1 MSKNQI
7 LMKNNTIVSA
17 RYNISLMNN
26 NIFIFILYKLQK
38 AKSGNAYCYISKQ
51 EFQNLISNK
60 KTRNSFFCYGKNCK
74 C

>member
-17 RYNISLMNN
+17 RYNISLMHN

-38 AKSGNAYCYISKQ
+38 AKSGNAYNRQ
-51 EFQNLISNK
+51 
-60 KTRNSFFCYGKNCK
+60 
-74 C
+74 